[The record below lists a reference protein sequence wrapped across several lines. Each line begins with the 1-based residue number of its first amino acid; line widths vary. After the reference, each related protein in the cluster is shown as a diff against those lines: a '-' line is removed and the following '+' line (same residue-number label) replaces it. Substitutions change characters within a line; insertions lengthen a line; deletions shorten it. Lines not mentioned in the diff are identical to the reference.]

1 MTAPRQPH
9 RRLTVWSRHR
19 CRPGPTSNLPPKRA
33 PLSAGP
39 RSDHGRS
46 GGHTTHHR
54 GEQPTSASNAS
65 ELGTAVPAPVHCRE
79 EEPRRHLPRGRAGSR
94 RCARA
99 ATRWGSA
106 GRAVAAWVRGG
117 SRHPCGRRV
126 AFRSGS
132 LGHLFVTSGTPY
144 ALEFGR
150 SHGKDFS
157 FEKKGNHFIISLDK
171 IMLWSSNKR
180 KVRFGSV

>member
-1 MTAPRQPH
+1 M
-9 RRLTVWSRHR
+9 
-19 CRPGPTSNLPPKRA
+19 GI
-33 PLSAGP
+33 
-39 RSDHGRS
+39 
-46 GGHTTHHR
+46 GGE
-54 GEQPTSASNAS
+54 GGGG
-65 ELGTAVPAPVHCRE
+65 LG
-79 EEPRRHLPRGRAGSR
+79 S
-94 RCARA
+94 
-99 ATRWGSA
+99 
-106 GRAVAAWVRGG
+106 GG